1 MTARPR
7 NSLIA
12 TGLLAAGLA
21 LGSPAARAASQT
33 QAIDSYVRGYADGGN
48 FSGVVRVERDG
59 KLVFERA
66 YGDADRA
73 RKVANTPATQF
84 HIASMSMQFTAAAVM
99 RLVDKGDLALD
110 APASTV
116 VDGLSWGDGVTV
128 RHLLMERSGLPD
140 INARDDYNDILQ
152 KPQTPKSLVAYVAGQ
167 PLQFKPGEKFLRE
180 EHSAYNLLALI
191 VETKAKKPFAA
202 AVEELVFQP
211 LGLREAAIDDDRP
224 LRGAVARGYQVTG
237 VVGVEPAPPIHW
249 SAKAG
254 NASVTLS
261 ARDEAKWV
269 RALFSGGFLSP
280 ASREAVLSPA
290 ERVGFGWF
298 KSQSKRFGELA
309 YSMNGRSPGF
319 ASYLLY
325 LPKERLTVVA
335 LSNIYSSSTTQLG
348 EDVAALAL
356 GQPVKPFQP
365 WAGKVT
371 VAEAPL
377 SFHFGS
383 DFYRPN
389 ADLRLEAADG
399 GWTLRWP
406 GDSFD
411 ALIPV
416 GPDRFVDR
424 AYWQDVTL
432 KRDAQGRLTSL
443 VYDRFTGVPAPA
455 SAPAPRD

>member
-1 MTARPR
+1 MSASHLVRR
-7 NSLIA
+7 LA
-12 TGLLAAGLA
+12 GGLLAAAILGAATLA
-21 LGSPAARAASQT
+21 QAATPTA
-33 QAIDSYVRGYADGGN
+33 AIDSYIRGYADGGN

-59 KLVFERA
+59 KVLFERA
-66 YGDADRA
+66 YGYADRA
-73 RKVANTPATQF
+73 RKIPNTPATRF

-99 RLVDKGDLALD
+99 RLADRGELTLD
-110 APASTV
+110 TPASAV
-116 VDGLSWGDGVTV
+116 VGGLTWGDGLTV

-140 INARDDYNDILQ
+140 INARADYNDILQ
-152 KPQTPKSLVAYVAGQ
+152 KSQTPKSLVGFVSGQ
-167 PLQFKPGEKFLRE
+167 PLLFKPGEKFLRE

-191 VETKAKKPFAA
+191 VETKAHEPFAD
-202 AVEELVFQP
+202 AVGDLVFKP
-211 LGLREAAIDDDRP
+211 LGMAEATIDDDRP

-237 VVGVEPAPPIHW
+237 MVDVEPAPAIRW

-254 NASVTLS
+254 NASVALS

-280 ASREAVLSPA
+280 ASREAALNPA
-290 ERVGFGWF
+290 ERVGYGWF
-298 KSQSKRFGELA
+298 KSTQSKRFGGPA

-319 ASYLLY
+319 ASYVLY
-325 LPKERLTVVA
+325 LPNERLTVVA
-335 LSNIYSSSTTQLG
+335 LSNTYSSSTTPLG

-356 GQPVKPFQP
+356 GKPVDGFHPM
-365 WAGKVT
+365 AGKVAI
-371 VAEAPL
+371 AEAPL

-406 GDSFD
+406 GDSLD

-424 AYWQDVTL
+424 AYWQDVVL
-432 KRDAQGRLTSL
+432 QRDGQGRLTGMT
-443 VYDRFTGVPAPA
+443 YDRFTGAPVPEPK
-455 SAPAPRD
+455 P